1 MTGHKNRMN
10 WISERFSNDRLSPKN
25 LLSYVGNSIASPRIK
40 GFLFCIWLNNL
51 HKFSN
56 NVFDHIGFFFFKV
69 YFAGTFSRESQK
81 TFRNLL
87 KLGSQAKSILP
98 YFT

>member
-25 LLSYVGNSIASPRIK
+25 LLSYVGNSIAPPRSK

-51 HKFSN
+51 QVSN
-56 NVFDHIGFFFFKV
+56 ILFFFFLIAQIRHKH
-69 YFAGTFSRESQK
+69 K
-81 TFRNLL
+81 T
-87 KLGSQAKSILP
+87 S
-98 YFT
+98 TC